1 MGKVIEFQTST
12 GHLKTRN
19 RLKVT
24 VYDSLK
30 DVRKW
35 GKWNADGKPYGENTY
50 GVCNKQ
56 TIYDDDNG
64 RPADKPSRIEAY
76 IRLEKDHCPTG
87 LVAHEVAHAA
97 VYFYTQD
104 GNRLHKDSPIEK
116 EELFCYIYG
125 DLFHEVT
132 KKLYKYKIWG

>member
-1 MGKVIEFQTST
+1 MKVSEFQTST
-12 GHLKTRN
+12 KHTKIPS
-19 RLKVT
+19 RLRVT
-24 VYDSLK
+24 VYDNLK

-35 GKWNADGKPYGENTY
+35 GKWQASGEAYDEHTF

-56 TIYDDDNG
+56 IVYEDGDE
-64 RPADKPSRIEAY
+64 KPSRIEAF

-97 VYFYTQD
+97 VYFFTQD
-104 GNRLHKDSPIEK
+104 GNRLHKDSPISVEEK
-116 EELFCYIYG
+116 FCYIYG

-132 KKLYKYKIWG
+132 KKLYKKGIWS

>member
-1 MGKVIEFQTST
+1 MKVAEFQTST
-12 GHLKTRN
+12 RHTKTPN
-19 RLKVT
+19 RLKIT
-24 VYDSLK
+24 IYDNLK

-35 GKWNADGKPYGENTY
+35 GKWRDSGEAYGDDTFGVTNKQTVYLDEDGKPT
-50 GVCNKQ
+50 
-56 TIYDDDNG
+56 
-64 RPADKPSRIEAY
+64 DKPSRIEAY

-104 GNRLHKDSPIEK
+104 GNRLHKDSSIEK

-132 KKLYKYKIWG
+132 KKLYRKGIWL